1 MKATGCHD
9 RLVSCPCVQRQAGFS
24 LIEVMVA
31 MVVLAFGILGVAS
44 AFQWSDGGLRLGHMG
59 TRALAMAGARLEA
72 KRLAPWELILMDDV
86 DADGRP
92 DLVMQDDG
100 RWPDLQANDGLY
112 TAMLERDGISVHWMV
127 QPDRSGPLQTWGSVV
142 ITVQARYRVAQG
154 QWATLTVAT
163 RRANPRYLGRQ

>member
-1 MKATGCHD
+1 
-9 RLVSCPCVQRQAGFS
+9 
-24 LIEVMVA
+24 
-31 MVVLAFGILGVAS
+31 
-44 AFQWSDGGLRLGHMG
+44 MG
-59 TRALAMAGARLEA
+59 TRALAMAEARLEA